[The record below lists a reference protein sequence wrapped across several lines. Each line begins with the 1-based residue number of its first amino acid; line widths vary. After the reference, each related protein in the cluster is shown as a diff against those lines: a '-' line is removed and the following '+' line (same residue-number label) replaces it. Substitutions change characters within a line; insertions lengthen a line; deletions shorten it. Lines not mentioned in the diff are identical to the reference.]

1 MESPLARKHKSWFRL
16 TTSGATAARLTA
28 ACLTAAA
35 LAAGAPAPA
44 RAQDQGP
51 TLPVPPAADLQA
63 GAPRLF
69 VISDVGN
76 EPDDQMSFVRLL
88 LYSNEIDI
96 EGVAASTSVW
106 QRTKIQPQTFK
117 EIVAAYG
124 KVRGNLLKHAAGWPT
139 QEALDG
145 KIFSGQASYGLAAV
159 GPGKSTDG
167 SRALIA
173 AADRDDPRPLW
184 ISLWGGA
191 NTLAQALFDVRST
204 RSPEALDV
212 FIAKLRVVSIS
223 DQDDAG
229 PWIRREFPKL
239 AYVVQPSSQDAADY
253 GAATWTG
260 ISGDVY
266 YRNAEGADAA
276 LVTNAWLDASIRAK
290 GPLGAHYPKF
300 AFIMEGDTPAF
311 LNLIGNGLEAWRS
324 PSWGGWGGRY
334 LWRQPYGE
342 THPIW
347 TQGGDAFARIT
358 SADEVVGVDGK
369 THVSNQA
376 TIWRWRAAFQNDFAA
391 RMDWT
396 IKPFSAAN
404 HPPKVVVNGKTGLE
418 PIVIALRVG
427 QTVTLDAS
435 GSSDPDGDK
444 LGYAWFN
451 YREAGFSP
459 GSNIAQVDMTGQDG
473 PRAAVTA
480 KAACG
485 PLWLP
490 TPAPCAEGA
499 THLILAVTDHGSPA
513 LTSYRRVIVK
523 VAP

>member
-1 MESPLARKHKSWFRL
+1 L
-16 TTSGATAARLTA
+16 TLKLKAWRWPAAV
-28 ACLTAAA
+28 CLAAA
-35 LAAGAPAPA
+35 LAAPAL
-44 RAQDQGP
+44 AQDERSRP
-51 TLPVPPAADLQA
+51 SAPPGADLQP

-96 EGVAASTSVW
+96 EGLVAATSVW
-106 QRTKIQPQTFK
+106 QRDKVQPQTFR

-124 KVRGNLLKHAAGWPT
+124 QVRGNLLKHAAGWPT
-139 QEALDG
+139 AETLAG
-145 KIFSGQASYGLAAV
+145 KISAGQATYGMAAV
-159 GPGKSTDG
+159 GPGKATDG

-173 AADRDDPRPLW
+173 AADRDDPRALW

-191 NTLAQALFDVRST
+191 NTLAQALFDVRAT
-204 RSPEALDV
+204 RSPQDLNAFV
-212 FIAKLRVVSIS
+212 AKLRVVSIS

-229 PWIRREFPKL
+229 SWIRREFPNL
-239 AYVVQPSSQDAADY
+239 SYVVQPSSQDAADY

-266 YRNAEGADAA
+266 YRNAEGADGTS
-276 LVTNAWLDASIRAK
+276 VTNAWLDANVRAK
-290 GPLGAHYPKF
+290 GPLGAHYPRF

-311 LNLIGNGLEAWRS
+311 LNLVGNGLEGWRS

-334 LWRQPYGE
+334 LWRQPHGE

-358 SADEVVGVDGK
+358 SQDEVVGVDGK

-376 TIWRWRAAFQNDFAA
+376 TIWRWRSAYQNDFAA

-404 HPPKVVVNGKTGLE
+404 HAPTVVMNGKAGSE
-418 PIVIALRVG
+418 PILVETQVG
-427 QTVTLDAS
+427 QTVMLDAV

-444 LGYAWFN
+444 LRYAWFN

-459 GSNIAQVDMTGQDG
+459 GMNIAQVALSGQDG
-473 PRAAVTA
+473 PKATITG
-480 KAACG
+480 KAACA
-485 PLWLP
+485 PQWLP
-490 TPAPCAEGA
+490 VPAPCIGGV
-499 THLILAVTDHGSPA
+499 THVILAVTDGGSPA
-513 LTSYRRVIVK
+513 LTTYRRVIVK